1 MDIQKRN
8 AQIAN
13 SYYNLGLEKAKMRDL
28 SGAAQSLK
36 DSLHFNKYQTDA
48 RNLLGLIYY
57 ESGEVS
63 DALVQW
69 VISLNLQPEKNLAD
83 HYLDE
88 IQRKPG
94 QLEIESQNIKTFNQA
109 LWHAQNGSDDLAIM
123 QLARVVQAKP
133 HFVKAHLLL
142 ALLYM
147 GREDYT
153 KAGRSLY
160 KILQIDKSN
169 PKALYYMSIVK
180 QNTGR
185 AEAERKRM
193 AKAFSHRQMQ
203 DDDVIMPP
211 TYKENTGLSTVLHI
225 VIGLVIGVAAFF
237 FLVLPAN
244 EKALNEKHNQEM
256 IPYLQKLNNASQ
268 QYETLKNQ
276 YDELDESA
284 AKVQAQL
291 DELVNGNTSY
301 AAELF
306 ATSIREFEKGRVVGT
321 RTAGKGTIQCRPVA
335 LSDGSA
341 FSYTVGLLLSKNGAT
356 FNGTGISPDVE
367 ASLSAEEEA
376 NFYNFTVDTDP
387 QILRAF
393 EVVDTLTGRNDIQ
406 ASLEP
411 SQSSSASEAGGAG
424 SSLQSEPA
432 GTDASS
438 AAEPAA

>member
-185 AEAERKRM
+185 AEAEKKRM

-276 YDELDESA
+276 YDCL
-284 AKVQAQL
+284 L
-291 DELVNGNTSY
+291 YTS
-301 AAELF
+301 
-306 ATSIREFEKGRVVGT
+306 RCV
-321 RTAGKGTIQCRPVA
+321 
-335 LSDGSA
+335 
-341 FSYTVGLLLSKNGAT
+341 
-356 FNGTGISPDVE
+356 
-367 ASLSAEEEA
+367 
-376 NFYNFTVDTDP
+376 
-387 QILRAF
+387 
-393 EVVDTLTGRNDIQ
+393 
-406 ASLEP
+406 
-411 SQSSSASEAGGAG
+411 
-424 SSLQSEPA
+424 
-432 GTDASS
+432 
-438 AAEPAA
+438 